1 VLCEARDAFASP
13 LRAQCPAMDTGE
25 DITRL
30 LSAWRNGDS
39 QALSALT
46 PMVYEEL
53 RRLAARY
60 MRSENAGHT
69 LQATA
74 LVHEAYA
81 RLAGADFDL
90 KNRAHL
96 LALMAQLMRQV
107 LVDHART
114 RQAVKR
120 GGGLEQVALDDT
132 VIVSEDSSA
141 QVLELDALLAELQQF
156 DATKSRIV
164 ELRFFGG
171 LTNDET
177 AAALGISPTTL
188 DRELRLA
195 KAWLRYRMG

>member
-1 VLCEARDAFASP
+1 
-13 LRAQCPAMDTGE
+13 MDTGE

-30 LSAWRNGDS
+30 LSAWRSGDS
-39 QALSALT
+39 QALTALT

-60 MRSENAGHT
+60 MRTENAGHT

-81 RLAGADFDL
+81 RLVGTDLDL

-107 LVDHART
+107 LVDHARG
-114 RQAVKR
+114 RQAAKR
-120 GGGLEQVALDDT
+120 GGGLEHVALDDT
-132 VIVSEDSSA
+132 VIVSEDSST
-141 QVLELDALLAELQQF
+141 QVLELDAALAELQQF
-156 DATKSRIV
+156 DEVKSRIV

-177 AAALGISPTTL
+177 ATVLGISPTTL